1 MNNLENKV
9 RYSNSNKKSNEDPLW
24 ATPIKKELEGI
35 DLLVKFKKLCN
46 EATTPEYKTKDAAG
60 LDVSSS
66 VDLVI
71 KSGKFA
77 AVSTGLAMELPRGYE
92 AQIRPRSG
100 LAAKNGVTVLNS
112 PGTIDADYRG
122 EVKILLINHGEKDF
136 EIKAGDRI
144 AQMVISAVEQAKV
157 VVVTEEL
164 SDTDRGTGGFGS
176 TGVR

>member
-1 MNNLENKV
+1 M
-9 RYSNSNKKSNEDPLW
+9 RYSNSNKKTVEDPLW

-35 DLLVKFKKLCN
+35 DLLVKFKKLN
-46 EATTPEYKTKDAAG
+46 EHATIPEYKTKEAAG

-66 VDLVI
+66 VDLVL
-71 KSGKFA
+71 KSGKFL
-77 AVSTGLAMELPRGYE
+77 AVSTGLSMELPKGYE

-122 EVKILLINHGEKDF
+122 EVKIILINHGEEDF
-136 EIKAGDRI
+136 VISVGDRI
-144 AQMVISAVEQAKV
+144 CQMVIAPVEQAKV

-164 SDTDRGTGGFGS
+164 SKTERGSGGFGS